1 MANTTLLDPI
11 APNNVSEKFL
21 APRLDDLNGKVMG
34 LLDIS
39 KNGGDIFL
47 DRVEELMREHFDL
60 ADVVRVTKPTFAR
73 PAPQELITELAD
85 QCDFVVEGLAD

>member
-1 MANTTLLDPI
+1 MANTVLLDPI
-11 APNNVSEKFL
+11 ASNNVSDKFL
-21 APRLDDLNGKVMG
+21 SPRIDDLNGKVMG
-34 LLDIS
+34 LLNIS
-39 KNGGDIFL
+39 KSGSDIFL

-60 ADVVRVTKPTFAR
+60 ADVVRVTKPTFSR

>member
-1 MANTTLLDPI
+1 MANTILLDPI
-11 APNNVSEKFL
+11 APNNTSEKFL

-34 LLDIS
+34 LLNIS
-39 KNGGDIFL
+39 KNGSDIFL
-47 DRVEELMREHFDL
+47 DQVEALMREHFDL
-60 ADVVRVTKPTFAR
+60 ADVVRITKSTFGR

>member
-1 MANTTLLDPI
+1 MANTVLLDPI
-11 APNNVSEKFL
+11 APNDVSDKFL

-34 LLDIS
+34 LLNIS
-39 KNGGDIFL
+39 KNGSDIFL

-60 ADVVRVTKPTFAR
+60 IDVIRITKPTFAR

>member
-1 MANTTLLDPI
+1 MTNTILLDPM
-11 APNNVSEKFL
+11 APSNTSDKFL

-39 KNGGDIFL
+39 KNGSDIFL

-60 ADVVRVTKPTFAR
+60 ADIVRVTKPTFGR

-85 QCDFVVEGLAD
+85 RCNFVVEGLAD

>member
-1 MANTTLLDPI
+1 MANTILLDPI
-11 APNNVSEKFL
+11 APNNTSEKFI

-34 LLDIS
+34 LLNIS
-39 KNGGDIFL
+39 KNGSDIFL

-60 ADVVRVTKPTFAR
+60 VDVVRVTKPTFAR
-73 PAPQELITELAD
+73 PAPQEFINELAD

>member
-1 MANTTLLDPI
+1 MANTILLDPI
-11 APNNVSEKFL
+11 APNNASEKFL

-39 KNGGDIFL
+39 KNGSDIFL

-60 ADVVRVTKPTFAR
+60 VDIVRVTKPTFGR
-73 PAPQELITELAD
+73 PAPQDLITELAD